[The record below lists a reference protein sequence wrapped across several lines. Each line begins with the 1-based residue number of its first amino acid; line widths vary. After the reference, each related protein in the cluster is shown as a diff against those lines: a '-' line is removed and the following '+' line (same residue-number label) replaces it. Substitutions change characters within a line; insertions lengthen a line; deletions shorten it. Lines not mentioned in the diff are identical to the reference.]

1 MNKSI
6 LLLSLVGIALAILH
20 IPDVMMPLAL
30 ISVLVFLAVKFF
42 WSAMNVFSGEN
53 RSTPNAG

>member
-6 LLLSLVGIALAILH
+6 LLLSLLGIALAILH
-20 IPDVMMPLAL
+20 IPAVMMPLA
-30 ISVLVFLAVKFF
+30 IIATLVFLTIKVF
-42 WSAMNVFSGEN
+42 WSTMNVFSESN